1 MARPTQASKARPVP
15 GGLGSKGEQ
24 QTTMAAGEVQA
35 REKGG
40 CRGNTRK
47 TGFQPM
53 GEAVFS
59 VVQCGWC
66 LLCQIQEERKNEGMQ
81 KLR

>member
-1 MARPTQASKARPVP
+1 MACPTQTSKARPVR
-15 GGLGSKGEQ
+15 GGLGNKGEQ
-24 QTTMAAGEVQA
+24 QTTVAAGEVQA
-35 REKGG
+35 RDKGG

-47 TGFQPM
+47 TGFQPV
-53 GEAVFS
+53 GDAVFS

>member
-1 MARPTQASKARPVP
+1 
-15 GGLGSKGEQ
+15 
-24 QTTMAAGEVQA
+24 MAASEVQT

-47 TGFQPM
+47 TRFQPM

-81 KLR
+81 QLGLRTILFEAPLV